1 MHIFY
6 VHTYLHAGILYNMQY
21 ITLQYKDFIVKSLD
35 KSYGDGAES
44 YLYIIY

>member
-1 MHIFY
+1 MY
-6 VHTYLHAGILYNMQY
+6 VHIYIQVYLYNMQY
-21 ITLQYKDFIVKSLD
+21 ITLQYKDFIIKSLD